1 MCESKTTK
9 NLIKAIEDKIDSW
22 KNSPSEYN
30 KYQEIFFEFGFAAR
44 NLGKHPVIFITF
56 QKIAEYSVEIDSINQ
71 FNMIKVSISK
81 TFKEHLYLYR
91 KQLLLCL
98 SDFTDQGKYDSNMRN
113 EN

>member
-1 MCESKTTK
+1 
-9 NLIKAIEDKIDSW
+9 
-22 KNSPSEYN
+22 
-30 KYQEIFFEFGFAAR
+30 
-44 NLGKHPVIFITF
+44 
-56 QKIAEYSVEIDSINQ
+56 
-71 FNMIKVSISK
+71 MIKVSISK